1 MEHQLHC
8 DRCGRP
14 LGTYLYGKG
23 GIEEIAHIGGYPY
36 PNQSIPDMF
45 CKDQDICYEYR
56 IHNPEKF

>member
-23 GIEEIAHIGGYPY
+23 GIEEVAWIGSK
-36 PNQSIPDMF
+36 QSPVSVPDMN
-45 CKDQDICYEYR
+45 CKDRDICNDYR
-56 IHNPEKF
+56 IHNPKKF